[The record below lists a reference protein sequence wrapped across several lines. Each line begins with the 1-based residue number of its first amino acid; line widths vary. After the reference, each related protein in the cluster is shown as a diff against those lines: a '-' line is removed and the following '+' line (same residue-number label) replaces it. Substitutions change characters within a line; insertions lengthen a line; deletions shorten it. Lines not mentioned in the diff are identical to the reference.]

1 MLKLMRQ
8 LGDRF
13 KEVGSVL
20 WRCFYSVTLT
30 LLGVAG
36 LGFVPQ
42 GAECLRLVSQ
52 PGWNFPL
59 FLFSVAA
66 WSMAAWYSARLT
78 LGRVFDSS
86 SAIDRSDTA
95 FVNGMRLWLPRAL
108 GILPGSVLAV
118 QFTRIGYPVLAAGC
132 AGATLAIGV
141 FMLRRRVWFAARFAG
156 WEPGWGIRFA
166 SLQQGTVLTVVCAIG
181 ASFALLLAV
190 WLRPVEVTAVVTAPV
205 LFGFALGSWIL
216 FGDLVLT
223 YFFRQA
229 RLPSMAAAPLL
240 LLVLCS
246 LWNDNH
252 AVALVAHDQGPVTH
266 RAIDTHLD
274 AWLAVRAARG
284 ELRPGQPY
292 PVFLVAAEGGGI
304 RAAYWGGI
312 VLARLQDDSGH
323 RFGRHLF
330 ALSGVSGGSLAVG
343 AFAALVADG
352 QSGALA
358 GAPCAR
364 RNPARRYQQC
374 ISEVLRRDYLSPAL
388 GYLLYPDMLQR
399 FVPFPVP
406 SADRARAMEAGLNAG
421 WQAATGSARFGGRFD
436 TLWQGDRAL
445 GVPSLLLNATVVNG
459 GNRLIA
465 SDLVIDGRFPDAYDA
480 FDPVLD
486 LRRMSLSTAI
496 HNSARFSYISPAGT
510 VSGCGAP
517 GQLAP
522 CSTTARR
529 HAWGRVIDGGYF
541 ENSGAETVRDLLF
554 AMRPTLAAWQARG
567 YALEPVVM
575 VISNSPGAL
584 APSGRQDPASAQLD
598 ITFLSELL
606 APPLGL
612 FNTRSARATFAVSAE
627 RRDMA
632 VILPAD
638 PDRFLWFGMHTRNE
652 TPLGWA
658 LADQTFD
665 GIDALLQR
673 PHRAALPFDAVLAR
687 LAPPNV
693 ACRTEG
699 ERAPAYCGALPQ
711 LRPERTM
718 SKPTQD
724 PREQLQRDQQQA
736 QQEANNNRQRAEDAE
751 VAGRHKNDGQKD
763 HKGADKG
770 PRGQ

>member
-1 MLKLMRQ
+1 M
-8 LGDRF
+8 
-13 KEVGSVL
+13 
-20 WRCFYSVTLT
+20 
-30 LLGVAG
+30 
-36 LGFVPQ
+36 
-42 GAECLRLVSQ
+42 
-52 PGWNFPL
+52 
-59 FLFSVAA
+59 
-66 WSMAAWYSARLT
+66 
-78 LGRVFDSS
+78 
-86 SAIDRSDTA
+86 
-95 FVNGMRLWLPRAL
+95 
-108 GILPGSVLAV
+108 LAV
-118 QFTRIGYPVLAAGC
+118 QFTRIGYPVLAC
-132 AGATLAIGV
+132 L
-141 FMLRRRVWFAARFAG
+141 LRRRHPRHRRFHAAPPRVVRRPLCLG
-156 WEPGWGIRFA
+156 WEPGWGMGIRFA

-252 AVALVAHDQGPVTH
+252 AVALVADDQGPVTH

-358 GAPCAR
+358 AAPCAR

-399 FVPFPVP
+399 FLPFPVP
-406 SADRARAMEAGLNAG
+406 SADCARAMEAYLNAG

-496 HNSARFSYISPAGT
+496 HNSARFSYISPAWHR
-510 VSGCGAP
+510 VRLRRAWPAGAVQHD
-517 GQLAP
+517 GQAACLGQGDRRRLFLRIRARKRCATC
-522 CSTTARR
+522 CSRCARR
-529 HAWGRVIDGGYF
+529 WRRGR
-541 ENSGAETVRDLLF
+541 R
-554 AMRPTLAAWQARG
+554 AA
-567 YALEPVVM
+567 
-575 VISNSPGAL
+575 
-584 APSGRQDPASAQLD
+584 
-598 ITFLSELL
+598 
-606 APPLGL
+606 
-612 FNTRSARATFAVSAE
+612 TRSSR
-627 RRDMA
+627 
-632 VILPAD
+632 
-638 PDRFLWFGMHTRNE
+638 W
-652 TPLGWA
+652 
-658 LADQTFD
+658 
-665 GIDALLQR
+665 
-673 PHRAALPFDAVLAR
+673 
-687 LAPPNV
+687 
-693 ACRTEG
+693 
-699 ERAPAYCGALPQ
+699 
-711 LRPERTM
+711 
-718 SKPTQD
+718 
-724 PREQLQRDQQQA
+724 
-736 QQEANNNRQRAEDAE
+736 
-751 VAGRHKNDGQKD
+751 
-763 HKGADKG
+763 
-770 PRGQ
+770 